1 MCFSISFKQDII
13 CNEYSY
19 SCHDKKRGRE
29 ETSIGWSDAGIQYYN
44 NLCKA
49 TAQDCQINGDVF
61 NRLLFQTIDGHL
73 SAKASI
79 MAKKKKKAGGR
90 ARKERVVPYD
100 DLGPA
105 PLPQGNEN
113 MENHTTT
120 PFQDGQPTFNQAQTS
135 QRVFQP
141 TFTADPNMQVQQPQQ
156 RLAAS
161 FQGYGNQHQPT
172 SGSF

>member
-1 MCFSISFKQDII
+1 MSFSISFKQDVI
-13 CNEYSY
+13 CNEYTY
-19 SCHDKKRGRE
+19 SRHDKKKGRE
-29 ETSIGWSDAGIQYYN
+29 ETGIGWSDAGIQYYN

-49 TAQDCQINGDVF
+49 TAQDRQINGDVF
-61 NRLLFQTIDGHL
+61 NRLLFQTIEGRL
-73 SAKASI
+73 SAKASL

-90 ARKERVVPYD
+90 VRKERVVPYD

-120 PFQDGQPTFNQAQTS
+120 PFQGGQPTFNQAQTS